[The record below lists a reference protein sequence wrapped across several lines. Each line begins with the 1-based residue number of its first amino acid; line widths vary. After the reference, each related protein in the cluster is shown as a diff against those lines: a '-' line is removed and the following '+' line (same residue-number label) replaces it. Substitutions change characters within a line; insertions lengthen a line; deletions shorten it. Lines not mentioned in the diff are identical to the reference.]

1 MSDPLT
7 ARQRQTLPARE
18 ALAARFTSPEER
30 REFYRALGRK
40 SAAQR
45 VVLSRDDV
53 AALAPL
59 VEAYALLTRI
69 VARARTE
76 TEASQSSSTSATDP
90 GVTA

>member
-7 ARQRQTLPARE
+7 ARQRQTQAARE

-30 REFYRALGRK
+30 SEFYRALGRK

-59 VEAYALLTRI
+59 VDAYALLARI
-69 VARARTE
+69 VARAGSATG
-76 TEASQSSSTSATDP
+76 TTQSSSTSSSDLE
-90 GVTA
+90 VTA